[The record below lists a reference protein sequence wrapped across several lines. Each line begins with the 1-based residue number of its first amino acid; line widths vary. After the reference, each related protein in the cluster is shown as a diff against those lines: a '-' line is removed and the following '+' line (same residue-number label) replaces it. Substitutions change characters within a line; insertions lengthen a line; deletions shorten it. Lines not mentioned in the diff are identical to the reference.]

1 MEKTFAARV
10 LDEQH
15 VVEQRHQP
23 FAQAASARI
32 VAGKAFGDLA
42 LRRIGGQQPAL
53 LHAGRAHFV
62 GQLAEQLAEHPVVGR
77 GNGEASPAVS
87 KPMPRSSSAE

>member
-23 FAQAASARI
+23 FAQAASARS
-32 VAGKAFGDLA
+32 AGFGGAEAPCGRIWAA
-42 LRRIGGQQPAL
+42 LRGAKG
-53 LHAGRAHFV
+53 
-62 GQLAEQLAEHPVVGR
+62 
-77 GNGEASPAVS
+77 
-87 KPMPRSSSAE
+87 